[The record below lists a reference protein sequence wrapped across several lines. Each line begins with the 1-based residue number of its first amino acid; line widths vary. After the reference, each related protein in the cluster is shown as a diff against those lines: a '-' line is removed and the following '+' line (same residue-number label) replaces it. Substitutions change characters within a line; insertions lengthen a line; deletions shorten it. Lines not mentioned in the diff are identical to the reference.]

1 MPSYLVES
9 FLGSAASVEE
19 ARERARRA
27 GELGQGVL
35 YIRTTYLPEDETL
48 LHVFEAP
55 SAAALRRASRLAEL
69 DFERVVEA
77 IEKPDCQLKRS

>member
-55 SAAALRRASRLAEL
+55 SAAALQRASRLAEL
-69 DFERVVEA
+69 DFERIVEA
-77 IEKPDCQLKRS
+77 IEKPGCRVP